1 MVSWKTT
8 DVKWHSHHII
18 SQYTLFTGPNIVA
31 DLDLLAEVV
40 FVKFLPCKVTL
51 SFLLP
56 SVSSLE
62 RSHYMQP
69 TFRAWRIPLHLFKG
83 K

>member
-1 MVSWKTT
+1 MASWKTP
-8 DVKWHSHHII
+8 DVKWHSHHVI
-18 SQYTLFTGPNIVA
+18 SQYTLFTGPNIVVE
-31 DLDLLAEVV
+31 LDHLAEVG
-40 FVKFLPCKVTL
+40 FVEFLLCKVTL

-56 SVSSLE
+56 TVPSLE

-69 TFRAWRIPLHLFKG
+69 AFRAWRIPLHLFKG